1 MVDLNCLKVCLLLIK
16 IMICSV
22 TSITG
27 VPQIEKEIA
36 VGSVIDATQAV
47 GRKVGGGG
55 GLSGEPTWFYI
66 VGNIIMS
73 PQQIEMNT

>member
-1 MVDLNCLKVCLLLIK
+1 
-16 IMICSV
+16 MICSV

-55 GLSGEPTWFYI
+55 GAFR
-66 VGNIIMS
+66 
-73 PQQIEMNT
+73 